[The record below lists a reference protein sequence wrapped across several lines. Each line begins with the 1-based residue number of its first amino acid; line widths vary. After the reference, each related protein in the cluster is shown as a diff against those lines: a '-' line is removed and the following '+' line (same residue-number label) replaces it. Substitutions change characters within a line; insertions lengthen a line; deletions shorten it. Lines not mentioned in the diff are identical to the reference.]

1 MTLRNRV
8 CHQIWA
14 HLGKVASVTLVNPR
28 NQQKWVFQDLVMQI
42 HSPWCTTWCSVI
54 IWGFEHAHKSWRQ
67 GEEVGSTNLF
77 KFGSGQRGFWGILVN
92 QNDFNWL
99 EALQGDHNMHL
110 WLVGF
115 SLDFY
120 ENISCRNISNPWN
133 GQKWFWEVLSNILI
147 MTICWNS
154 YIWEIYAHWVSLIFV
169 KYFWI
174 NKIIFPN

>member
-54 IWGFEHAHKSWRQ
+54 IWVHEHVKRVWDQ
-67 GEEVGSTNLF
+67 MEKVGNVELF
-77 KFGSGQRGFWGILVN
+77 KLGSGQRGFWGTFVN
-92 QNDFNWL
+92 QIYFDWYETLQDHHIMHMWL
-99 EALQGDHNMHL
+99 ARI
-110 WLVGF
+110 F
-115 SLDFY
+115 LDFY
-120 ENISCRNISNPWN
+120 ENISCRNISNPWI
-133 GQKWFWEVLSNILI
+133 GQKWFWEVLSNILN
-147 MTICWNS
+147 MTMCLNS
-154 YIWEIYAHWVSLIFV
+154 YIWEIYAHWVSLIFF

-174 NKIIFPN
+174 NEIIFPY